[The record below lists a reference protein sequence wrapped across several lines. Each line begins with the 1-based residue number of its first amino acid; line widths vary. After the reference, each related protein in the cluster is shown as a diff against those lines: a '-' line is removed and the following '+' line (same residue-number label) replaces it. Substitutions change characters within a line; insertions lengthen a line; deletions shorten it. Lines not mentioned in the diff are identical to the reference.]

1 MKAAVT
7 LMLAAL
13 IALLAASAAPAAIF
27 RDVPTDSWVYDVTD
41 ELQERGI
48 LEGHPSWG
56 TPVALSRYEM
66 AMVAA
71 RALEKLEDEELMAK
85 VDYHLALQVLGLIGE
100 FEVELENIYSCP
112 AAVGLVVNW
121 PKEIIARLADE
132 KLFIPLIGE

>member
-13 IALLAASAAPAAIF
+13 VALLAASAAPAAMF
-27 RDVPTDSWVYDVTD
+27 KDVPTDSWVYDVAD
-41 ELQERGI
+41 ELQESGI
-48 LEGHPSWG
+48 LEGYPSWG
-56 TPVALSRYEM
+56 TPVALSRCEM

-100 FEVELENIYSCP
+100 FEVELENIYSYP
-112 AAVGLVVNW
+112 AAEDLAVNW